1 MHYFTIILN
10 HSISFENNNTINQ
23 ELAHKDFY
31 TMKNNTD
38 RKKDDNNNITD
49 FCPTSGSYF

>member
-38 RKKDDNNNITD
+38 RKKDDNNTCILALN
-49 FCPTSGSYF
+49 SL

>member
-38 RKKDDNNNITD
+38 RKKDDNNTCILALN
-49 FCPTSGSYF
+49 SLWQM